1 MRLLPSSGALAT
13 EGNDTASLHCIR
25 SSSLWKPVKM
35 HRFQMNF
42 IWNPWGISQIPKK
55 RFMDRNTEPVWFTTS
70 ASAWTA
76 YYLVKSLCYIVGTEK
91 EVQLMRVAFTSPICI
106 HLQQRCLD
114 HGLHLHETHVLS
126 TQNCSL
132 GYNGNML
139 LSAVL
144 EVLGQAVHKST
155 QECIFF
161 FFFLYHATDL
171 PCSSGQVT

>member
-1 MRLLPSSGALAT
+1 
-13 EGNDTASLHCIR
+13 
-25 SSSLWKPVKM
+25 
-35 HRFQMNF
+35 
-42 IWNPWGISQIPKK
+42 
-55 RFMDRNTEPVWFTTS
+55 
-70 ASAWTA
+70 
-76 YYLVKSLCYIVGTEK
+76 
-91 EVQLMRVAFTSPICI
+91 MRVAFTSPICI

-126 TQNCSL
+126 IQNCSL

-161 FFFLYHATDL
+161 FFFCIMLLTCHVALAKLLNLAQTL
-171 PCSSGQVT
+171 LFPL